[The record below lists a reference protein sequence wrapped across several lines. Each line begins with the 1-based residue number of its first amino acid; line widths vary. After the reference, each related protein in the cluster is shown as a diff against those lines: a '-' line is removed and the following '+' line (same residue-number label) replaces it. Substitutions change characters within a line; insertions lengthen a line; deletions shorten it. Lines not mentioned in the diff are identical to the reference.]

1 MRNTQYSIRN
11 KKDSCMAIKIYNSQ
25 TSKKEEFIPQTR
37 GKVNMYTC
45 GVTVYD
51 ACHIGHARS
60 LYVFE
65 VIRRYLRFRG
75 FDIRLVRN
83 ITDVD
88 DKIINKARDWAKRDR
103 VSLKEAFDSVR
114 NFYIKDYY
122 ADLKGLGLPSADIE
136 PKATE
141 NIKEIQNYIK
151 ALIDL
156 GFAYEKEGNVY
167 FSPRKLKG
175 YGDLSG
181 NSLDDVLE
189 SVRIGADPLKE
200 DPVDFALWKKAKED
214 EPSWDSPWGKGRP
227 GWHIECSVMSQKYLE
242 TETLDIHGGG
252 RDLIFP
258 HHENEKAQA
267 EALTGKKF
275 ANYWIHHGLLT
286 INSQKMAK
294 SLGNFVTI
302 KDVLKKYPAD
312 ILKIFYLQAH
322 YSSSMDFSW
331 EKMEEAKKAYER
343 IMILIDKLDDY
354 IKKNEIRKSTSW
366 GTGAK
371 AIKGEY
377 FREEFEAAMDDDFN
391 MPKGLA
397 VLFEIINASNAE
409 LLSDDPTTKG
419 NLLYAKNVI
428 KEIGEVFG
436 LSFEKKKLKGID
448 EKEIIDKIE
457 LRLKYKKERDFK
469 AADKI
474 RDELQECGIIIEDTK
489 DGKTNWR
496 IS

>member
-1 MRNTQYSIRN
+1 M
-11 KKDSCMAIKIYNSQ
+11 MIKIYNSQ
-25 TSKKEEFIPQTR
+25 TSKKEEFKPQIH

-51 ACHIGHARS
+51 ECHIGHARS
-60 LYVFE
+60 LYIFE

-75 FDIRLVRN
+75 FNVKLVRN

-88 DKIINKARDWAKRDR
+88 DKIIKKAREWAKRDNM
-103 VSLKEAFDSVR
+103 SLKEAFDNVR
-114 NFYIKDYY
+114 SFYIKDYY
-122 ADLKGLGLPSADIE
+122 DDLEKLGLPKADAE

-141 NIKEIQNYIK
+141 NIKEIQAYIK

-175 YGDLSG
+175 YGELSG

-189 SVRIGADPLKE
+189 SVRIEADSLKD
-200 DPVDFALWKKAKED
+200 DPVDFALWKRVKED
-214 EPSWDSPWGKGRP
+214 EPSWDSPWGRGRP

-286 INSQKMAK
+286 INGQKMAK

-322 YSSSMDFSW
+322 YSSSIDFSW

-354 IKKNEIRKSTSW
+354 IKKNEIRESTPW

-371 AIKGEY
+371 AIEEEF
-377 FREEFEAAMDDDFN
+377 FREQFKAAMDDDFN

-397 VLFEIINASNAE
+397 VLFEVINSTNAE

-428 KEIGEVFG
+428 NEIGEVFC

-448 EKEIIDKIE
+448 KKEIVDKIE

-474 RDELQECGIIIEDTK
+474 RDELRECGIIIEDTK
-489 DGKTNWR
+489 DGKTTWR